1 MRLKLCLLVMEASR
15 PLTLCPPRSPVFLIE
30 TVSYSTNRNGRLA
43 GAVSCSRRRWEDR
56 ACGVRQCDFNSH
68 CASSTS
74 ACSKRCSDD
83 LSVQAGLLAAG
94 LLRFDGIIS
103 CGVKELSKVVDNFF
117 LVLP

>member
-1 MRLKLCLLVMEASR
+1 M
-15 PLTLCPPRSPVFLIE
+15 
-30 TVSYSTNRNGRLA
+30 
-43 GAVSCSRRRWEDR
+43 SCSRRRWEDR

-94 LLRFDGIIS
+94 LLRFDGSIS

-117 LVLP
+117 LVLRYLMLFCRWEEQVSVKVQGL